1 MRVYEC
7 FSNHGAQIREFWF
20 DRADGGA
27 FPRYNVTPENRSDRA
42 DRNLPLLFLSCDQGG
57 PCSVFWLGKVRR
69 YCNAGDEGCSEQ
81 LNPFGPSMPYGLKTS
96 RRSYA
101 GDKIPLPRFKARALM
116 NNSQNV
122 VQNNTLWTPSEIELL
137 P

>member
-1 MRVYEC
+1 M
-7 FSNHGAQIREFWF
+7 S
-20 DRADGGA
+20 
-27 FPRYNVTPENRSDRA
+27 
-42 DRNLPLLFLSCDQGG
+42 
-57 PCSVFWLGKVRR
+57 
-69 YCNAGDEGCSEQ
+69 
-81 LNPFGPSMPYGLKTS
+81 YGLKTS

-101 GDKIPLPRFKARALM
+101 GDEIPLPRFKARALM